1 MAENE
6 TSETVEENEISAGSE
21 TTEIVSQSEAQSSPS
36 DVDVI
41 EGDIVGRTWINP
53 NVAADDPRR
62 TRQTVTFDYTIPEGR
77 PSFLR
82 MIFGSVVMVTEEVT
96 DRSTAYDEDTPREAM
111 EAMIRQAASQERSI
125 ENKPYANLRYGTIGF
140 ISSALDKT
148 QGGVG
153 HLTGFANS
161 AARSAGKI
169 ISPLWN
175 SFLFAPLHEPAKRA
189 EQAGENTVNAWIRRG
204 RVEEVRSRA
213 LAEVSINNLVEES
226 VTEITANPQV
236 QMIVQEVIASQSTSL
251 VGEIIDEA
259 RERLVSLDILLMGKL
274 GRRPVA
280 TADFRQSYIQTL
292 AQRHVRYQRV
302 ELANSL
308 AGTFAGPVTR
318 LVAFLLDVMVLII
331 ALAMLSTFVSSTL
344 NLFGLT
350 DTVNNFLLSGGTLA
364 TILVLFIA
372 FFNILMLSVYF
383 IFSWNWVGAT
393 LGDLLLG
400 VQVVNAEGGRVS
412 FIRSTL
418 RLIGGYIS
426 ALVFFLGFIWALFD
440 RRRQGWHDK
449 FGATVVLYAW
459 PAKPEETFLHEDVA
473 AELAD
478 GD

>member
-6 TSETVEENEISAGSE
+6 THEMEEGSEISAGSE
-21 TTEIVSQSEAQSSPS
+21 TTEIVSQAEAQSPPAAE
-36 DVDVI
+36 VI
-41 EGDIVGRTWINP
+41 QGDIVGSTWINP

-62 TRQTVTFDYTIPEGR
+62 TRQTVQFDYTLPEGR

-82 MIFGSVVMVTEEVT
+82 MIFGSVVIFTDEVAE
-96 DRSTAYDEDTPREAM
+96 RSTAYDEDTPREAI
-111 EAMIRQAASQERSI
+111 EAMIRQAANQERSI
-125 ENKPYANLRYGTIGF
+125 EDKPFANLRYGTIGF
-140 ISSALDKT
+140 VSSALDKT
-148 QGGVG
+148 QGGAG
-153 HLTGFANS
+153 YLTNFTNS
-161 AARSAGKI
+161 ALSTAGRI
-169 ISPLWN
+169 FSPVWN

-189 EQAGENTVNAWIRRG
+189 EQAGEDKVSAWIRRG

-236 QMIVQEVIASQSTSL
+236 KMIVQEVIASQSTSL
-251 VGEIIDEA
+251 AAEIIDEF
-259 RERLVSLDILLMGKL
+259 RERLVSLDILMMGKL

-280 TADFRQSYIQTL
+280 APDFRHNYLISL
-292 AQRHVRYQRV
+292 AERRQRYQRV
-302 ELANSL
+302 DLANSL
-308 AGTFAGPVTR
+308 AGTYAGPVTR
-318 LVAFLLDVMVLII
+318 LVAFLLDVLILVI
-331 ALAMLSTFVSSTL
+331 ALALLSTFVSSTL

-350 DTVNNFLLSGGTLA
+350 ETVSDFLLSGSTLS

-372 FFNILMLSVYF
+372 FFNFLMLSVYF

-393 LGDLLLG
+393 PGDLLLG
-400 VQVVNAEGGRVS
+400 IHVVNKEGGQVS
-412 FIRSTL
+412 FIRSVL
-418 RLIGGYIS
+418 RLIGGFIS

-449 FGATVVLYAW
+449 FGATFVLYAW
-459 PAKPEETFLHEDVA
+459 PAKPEETFLHDGVA